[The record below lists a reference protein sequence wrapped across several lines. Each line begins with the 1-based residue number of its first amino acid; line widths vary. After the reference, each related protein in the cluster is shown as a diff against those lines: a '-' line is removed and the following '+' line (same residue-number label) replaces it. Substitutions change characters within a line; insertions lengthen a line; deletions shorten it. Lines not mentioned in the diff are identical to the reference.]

1 MDTLEIIQ
9 LRLLKEDFKKITFL
23 ENYTTLFVDSS
34 NYKEH
39 LSDLLSVSD
48 LMKLDFKWEGIPNE
62 ETLHKRF
69 EHNSHCLFW
78 KYNDTP
84 IGWAWSNHN
93 VTPLWESSIQQLSK
107 GEIYGGGAFLSR
119 RVQRPPNSGVVFYNL
134 TFDYWLNEMNNDC
147 VLQYSDNWNRVSSI
161 MSYKNGFK
169 NYNFIKEKNGNRKH

>member
-1 MDTLEIIQ
+1 MDTHEIIQ

-93 VTPLWESSIQQLSK
+93 VTPLWESSIQQL
-107 GEIYGGGAFLSR
+107 F
-119 RVQRPPNSGVVFYNL
+119 
-134 TFDYWLNEMNNDC
+134 
-147 VLQYSDNWNRVSSI
+147 
-161 MSYKNGFK
+161 
-169 NYNFIKEKNGNRKH
+169 